1 MPEFS
6 KYKDMKL
13 IYCSKGTTT
22 PKLWGSRV
30 VSKASGPSDTM
41 IYQFGDD
48 FGAVVK
54 QGSII
59 SELSAK
65 DGKCFLNF
73 TQFWGSPC
81 GGAAGNAEITVADV
95 SAQDALFTYGERNDS
110 TITTSTT
117 FFAPRCIFPQPD
129 PDEVDVKTS
138 FPLSRFVKDV
148 ESFNVDFAVQGAN
161 SEAMVTFGVDGET
174 QCTWLG
180 IKLVNKSVDLVKDV
194 NSNLRVFH
202 GVFPKKTNVLR
213 EGFDFFGKSTFV
225 IVSIDY
231 TQSGT
236 SPEVAECN

>member
-81 GGAAGNAEITVADV
+81 GGAA
-95 SAQDALFTYGERNDS
+95 
-110 TITTSTT
+110 
-117 FFAPRCIFPQPD
+117 
-129 PDEVDVKTS
+129 DEVDVKTS
-138 FPLSRFVKDV
+138 FPLLRYVKDV
-148 ESFNVDFAVQGAN
+148 ESFKFDFAVQGAN

-236 SPEVAECN
+236 NVTGSGRMQSCRCITFGGDAIMEVTVWTME